1 MTSFLATKVQFFF
14 YCTKYLTEI
23 IIPAHHIR
31 LKLLVCSTSRSD
43 FLKSSC
49 LPSFEMLLN
58 CLENDEQSGDN
69 EEQTD
74 CAKQHS
80 AYSAYS
86 YSAMT

>member
-1 MTSFLATKVQFFF
+1 MTR
-14 YCTKYLTEI
+14 C
-23 IIPAHHIR
+23 
-31 LKLLVCSTSRSD
+31 D
-43 FLKSSC
+43 C